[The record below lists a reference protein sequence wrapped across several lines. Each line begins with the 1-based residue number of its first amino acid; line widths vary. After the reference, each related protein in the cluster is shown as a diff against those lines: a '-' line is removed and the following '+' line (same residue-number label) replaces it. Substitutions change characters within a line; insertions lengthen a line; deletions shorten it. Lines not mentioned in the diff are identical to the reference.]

1 MTQQQPSKEQ
11 VVRELPAVSKYRVRI
26 LEGPRGK
33 VLDVR
38 EFVSSQDWSGF
49 TRRGC
54 RFSDR
59 AQVELLRDILTE
71 ALTAFPEAEA
81 GKK

>member
-1 MTQQQPSKEQ
+1 MVQQPIKEQ
-11 VVRELPAVSKYRVRI
+11 VVKELPPVSKYRVRI
-26 LEGPRGK
+26 LEGPRGR

-59 AQVELLRDILTE
+59 AQIELLRNTITE
-71 ALTAFPEAEA
+71 ALTLFPEPQPA
-81 GKK
+81 KQ